1 MTRARGAVDGIPS
14 SAAAIRPA
22 PARPKDAV
30 QSLERAIAV
39 LTTFDREH
47 RALTLTEVAERC
59 RLPRSAAR
67 RFLHTLADL
76 GFVEVSGRKFALT
89 PQVLELGY
97 ANLSRFT
104 LADVCHPHLEALAR
118 NLGTSASVTVLD
130 GPDVRYVSRVDVAS
144 GMSVSLRVG
153 SRLPARR
160 TASGQVLLAALP
172 ESELDRHL
180 GVTAT
185 QNSPHTVAADERSR
199 LERELE
205 TVRRQGWA
213 FADQV
218 LDVGVQ
224 AVAVPLRT
232 RSGRNIG
239 ALTVS
244 LYETHEPART
254 LVPRYLPP
262 LLETAGRISLELR
275 AGIEI

>member
-1 MTRARGAVDGIPS
+1 MTRAKSAVDAMPTS
-14 SAAAIRPA
+14 TPVR

-47 RALTLTEVAERC
+47 RHLTLTEVAERC

-67 RFLHTLADL
+67 RFLHTLVEL
-76 GFVEVSGRKFALT
+76 GFVEVSGRKFTLT

-97 ANLSRFT
+97 ANLARFT
-104 LADVCHPHLEALAR
+104 LADVCQPHLEALAR
-118 NLGTSASVTVLD
+118 NLGLSASVTVLD
-130 GPDVRYVSRVDVAS
+130 GPDIRYVSRVEVAS
-144 GMSVSLRVG
+144 GMSVSLKAG
-153 SRLPARR
+153 SRLPAHR
-160 TASGQVLLAALP
+160 TATGRVLLAALP
-172 ESELDRHL
+172 EAELNRHL
-180 GVTAT
+180 DFSAP
-185 QNSPHTVAADERSR
+185 QDPHPAPAHDERSR
-199 LERELE
+199 LERELDII
-205 TVRRQGWA
+205 RRQGWA

-224 AVAVPLRT
+224 ALAVPLRSRT
-232 RSGRNIG
+232 GRVVG

-244 LYETHEPART
+244 MYQTHESART

-275 AGIEI
+275 AGIDV

>member
-1 MTRARGAVDGIPS
+1 MTRANSAVDAMPTS
-14 SAAAIRPA
+14 TPVR

-47 RALTLTEVAERC
+47 RHLTLTEVAERC

-67 RFLHTLADL
+67 RFLHTLIEL
-76 GFVEVSGRKFALT
+76 GFVEVSGRKFTLT

-104 LADVCHPHLEALAR
+104 LADVCQPHLEALAR
-118 NLGTSASVTVLD
+118 NLGLSASVTVLD
-130 GPDVRYVSRVDVAS
+130 GPDIRYVSRVEVAS
-144 GMSVSLRVG
+144 GMSVSLKAG
-153 SRLPARR
+153 SRLPAHR
-160 TASGQVLLAALP
+160 TATGRVLLAALP
-172 ESELDRHL
+172 EAELNRHL
-180 GVTAT
+180 DFSAP
-185 QNSPHTVAADERSR
+185 QDPHPAPAHDERSR
-199 LERELE
+199 LERELDII
-205 TVRRQGWA
+205 RRQGWA

-224 AVAVPLRT
+224 ALAVPLRSRT
-232 RSGRNIG
+232 GRVVG

-244 LYETHEPART
+244 MYQTHESART

-275 AGIEI
+275 AGIDV

>member
-1 MTRARGAVDGIPS
+1 MTRANSAVDAMPTS
-14 SAAAIRPA
+14 PPVP

-47 RALTLTEVAERC
+47 RHLTLTEVAERC

-67 RFLHTLADL
+67 RFLHTLVEL
-76 GFVEVSGRKFALT
+76 GFVEVSGRKFTLT

-104 LADVCHPHLEALAR
+104 LADVCRPHLEALAR
-118 NLGTSASVTVLD
+118 NLGLSASVTVLD
-130 GPDVRYVSRVDVAS
+130 GPDIRYVSRVEVAS
-144 GMSVSLRVG
+144 GMSVSLKAG
-153 SRLPARR
+153 SRLPAHR
-160 TASGQVLLAALP
+160 TATGRVLLAALP
-172 ESELDRHL
+172 EAELNRHFDFS
-180 GVTAT
+180 AP
-185 QNSPHTVAADERSR
+185 QDPHPAPAHDERSR
-199 LERELE
+199 LERELDII
-205 TVRRQGWA
+205 RRQGWA

-224 AVAVPLRT
+224 ALAVPLRSRT
-232 RSGRNIG
+232 GRVVG

-244 LYETHEPART
+244 MYQTHESART

-275 AGIEI
+275 AGIDV

>member
-1 MTRARGAVDGIPS
+1 MTRANSAVDAMPTS
-14 SAAAIRPA
+14 TPVR

-47 RALTLTEVAERC
+47 RHLTLTEVAERC

-67 RFLHTLADL
+67 RFLHTLVEL
-76 GFVEVSGRKFALT
+76 GFVEVSGRKFTLT

-104 LADVCHPHLEALAR
+104 LADVCQPHLEALAR
-118 NLGTSASVTVLD
+118 NLGLSASVTVLD
-130 GPDVRYVSRVDVAS
+130 GPDIRYVSRVEVAS
-144 GMSVSLRVG
+144 GMSVSLKAG
-153 SRLPARR
+153 SRLPAHR
-160 TASGQVLLAALP
+160 TATGRVLLAALP
-172 ESELDRHL
+172 EAELNRHL
-180 GVTAT
+180 DFSAP
-185 QNSPHTVAADERSR
+185 QDPHPAPAHDERSR
-199 LERELE
+199 LERELDII
-205 TVRRQGWA
+205 RRQGWA

-224 AVAVPLRT
+224 ALAVPLRSRT
-232 RSGRNIG
+232 GRVVG

-244 LYETHEPART
+244 MYQTHESART
-254 LVPRYLPP
+254 LVPRFLPP

-275 AGIEI
+275 AGIDV

>member
-1 MTRARGAVDGIPS
+1 MTRAKSAVDAMPTS
-14 SAAAIRPA
+14 TPVR

-47 RALTLTEVAERC
+47 RHLTLTEVAERC

-67 RFLHTLADL
+67 RFLHTLVEL
-76 GFVEVSGRKFALT
+76 GFVEVSGRKFTLT

-104 LADVCHPHLEALAR
+104 LADVCQPHLEALAR
-118 NLGTSASVTVLD
+118 NLGLSASVTVLD
-130 GPDVRYVSRVDVAS
+130 GPDIRYVSRVEVVS
-144 GMSVSLRVG
+144 GMSVSLKAG
-153 SRLPARR
+153 SRLPAHR
-160 TASGQVLLAALP
+160 TATGRVLLAALP
-172 ESELDRHL
+172 EAELNRHL
-180 GVTAT
+180 DFSAP
-185 QNSPHTVAADERSR
+185 QDPHPAPAHDERSR
-199 LERELE
+199 LERELDII
-205 TVRRQGWA
+205 RRQGWA

-224 AVAVPLRT
+224 ALAVPLRSRT
-232 RSGRNIG
+232 GRVVG

-244 LYETHEPART
+244 MYQTHESART

-275 AGIEI
+275 AGIDV

>member
-1 MTRARGAVDGIPS
+1 MTRANSAVDAMPTS
-14 SAAAIRPA
+14 TPVR

-47 RALTLTEVAERC
+47 RHLTLTEVAERC

-67 RFLHTLADL
+67 RFLHTLVEL
-76 GFVEVSGRKFALT
+76 GFVEVSGRKFTLT

-104 LADVCHPHLEALAR
+104 LADVCQPHLEALAR
-118 NLGTSASVTVLD
+118 NLGLSASVTVLD
-130 GPDVRYVSRVDVAS
+130 GPDIRYVSRVEVAS
-144 GMSVSLRVG
+144 GMSVSLKAG
-153 SRLPARR
+153 SRLPAHQ
-160 TASGQVLLAALP
+160 TATGRVLLAALP
-172 ESELDRHL
+172 EAELNRHL
-180 GVTAT
+180 DFSAP
-185 QNSPHTVAADERSR
+185 QDPHPAPAHDERSR
-199 LERELE
+199 LERELDII
-205 TVRRQGWA
+205 RRQGWA
-213 FADQV
+213 FANQV

-224 AVAVPLRT
+224 ALAVPLRSRT
-232 RSGRNIG
+232 GRVVG

-244 LYETHEPART
+244 MYQTHESART

-275 AGIEI
+275 AGIDV

>member
-1 MTRARGAVDGIPS
+1 MPTSTPVR
-14 SAAAIRPA
+14 

-47 RALTLTEVAERC
+47 RHLTLTEVAERC

-67 RFLHTLADL
+67 RFLHTLVEL
-76 GFVEVSGRKFALT
+76 GFVEVSGRKFTLT

-97 ANLSRFT
+97 ANLARFT
-104 LADVCHPHLEALAR
+104 LADVCQPHLEALAR
-118 NLGTSASVTVLD
+118 NLGLSASVTVLD
-130 GPDVRYVSRVDVAS
+130 GPDIRYVSRVEVAS
-144 GMSVSLRVG
+144 GMSVSLKAG
-153 SRLPARR
+153 SRLPAHR
-160 TASGQVLLAALP
+160 TATGRVLLAALP
-172 ESELDRHL
+172 EAELNRHL
-180 GVTAT
+180 DFSAP
-185 QNSPHTVAADERSR
+185 QDAHPAPAHDERSR
-199 LERELE
+199 LERELDII
-205 TVRRQGWA
+205 RRQGWA

-224 AVAVPLRT
+224 ALAVPLRSRT
-232 RSGRNIG
+232 GRVVG

-244 LYETHEPART
+244 MYQTHESART

-275 AGIEI
+275 AGIDV

>member
-1 MTRARGAVDGIPS
+1 MTRANSAVDAMPTS
-14 SAAAIRPA
+14 TPVR

-47 RALTLTEVAERC
+47 RHLTLTEVAERC

-67 RFLHTLADL
+67 RFLHTLVEL
-76 GFVEVSGRKFALT
+76 GFVEVSGRKFTLT

-104 LADVCHPHLEALAR
+104 LADVCRPHLEALAR
-118 NLGTSASVTVLD
+118 NLGLSASVTVLD
-130 GPDVRYVSRVDVAS
+130 GPDIRYVSRVEVAS
-144 GMSVSLRVG
+144 GMSVSLKAG
-153 SRLPARR
+153 SRLPAHR
-160 TASGQVLLAALP
+160 TATGRVLLAALP
-172 ESELDRHL
+172 EAELNRHL
-180 GVTAT
+180 DFSAP
-185 QNSPHTVAADERSR
+185 QDPHPAPAHDERSR
-199 LERELE
+199 LERELDII
-205 TVRRQGWA
+205 RRQGWA

-224 AVAVPLRT
+224 ALAVPLRSRT
-232 RSGRNIG
+232 GRVVG

-244 LYETHEPART
+244 MYQTHESART

-275 AGIEI
+275 AGIDV

>member
-1 MTRARGAVDGIPS
+1 MTRARSAVDGIPS
-14 SAAAIRPA
+14 STPVR

-47 RALTLTEVAERC
+47 RDLTLTEVADRC

-67 RFLHTLADL
+67 RFLHTLVEL
-76 GFVEVSGRKFALT
+76 GFVAVSGRKFTLT

-104 LADVCHPHLEALAR
+104 LADVCQPHLEALAR
-118 NLGTSASVTVLD
+118 NLGTSASVTVLE
-130 GPDVRYVSRVDVAS
+130 GPDIRYVGRVDVAS
-144 GMSVSLRVG
+144 GMSVSLKAG

-160 TASGQVLLAALP
+160 TAAGQVLLAALP
-172 ESELDRHL
+172 ESELNRHL
-180 GVTAT
+180 DVTAT
-185 QNSPHTVAADERSR
+185 QDSHPALTKDERSR
-199 LERELE
+199 LGRELDII
-205 TVRRQGWA
+205 RRQGWA

-224 AVAVPLRT
+224 ALAVPLRSRT
-232 RSGRNIG
+232 GRNVG

-244 LYETHEPART
+244 MYQTHEPART
-254 LVPRYLPP
+254 LVSRYLPP

-275 AGIEI
+275 AGIDI

>member
-1 MTRARGAVDGIPS
+1 MTRANSAVDAMPTS
-14 SAAAIRPA
+14 TPVR

-47 RALTLTEVAERC
+47 RHLTLTEVAERC

-67 RFLHTLADL
+67 RFLHTLVEL
-76 GFVEVSGRKFALT
+76 GFVEVSGRKFTLT

-97 ANLSRFT
+97 ANLARFT
-104 LADVCHPHLEALAR
+104 LADVCQPHLEALAR
-118 NLGTSASVTVLD
+118 NLGLSASVTVLD
-130 GPDVRYVSRVDVAS
+130 GPDIRYVSRVEVAS
-144 GMSVSLRVG
+144 GMSVSLKAG
-153 SRLPARR
+153 SRLPAHR
-160 TASGQVLLAALP
+160 TATGRVLLAALP
-172 ESELDRHL
+172 EAELNRHL
-180 GVTAT
+180 DFSAP
-185 QNSPHTVAADERSR
+185 QDPHPAPAHDERSR
-199 LERELE
+199 LERELDII
-205 TVRRQGWA
+205 RRQGWA

-224 AVAVPLRT
+224 ALAVPLRSRT
-232 RSGRNIG
+232 GRVVG

-244 LYETHEPART
+244 MYQTHESART

-275 AGIEI
+275 AGIDV

>member
-1 MTRARGAVDGIPS
+1 MTRANSAVDAMPTS
-14 SAAAIRPA
+14 TPVR

-39 LTTFDREH
+39 LTAFDREH
-47 RALTLTEVAERC
+47 RHLTLTEVAERC

-67 RFLHTLADL
+67 RFLRTLVEL
-76 GFVEVSGRKFALT
+76 GFVEVSGRKFTLT

-104 LADVCHPHLEALAR
+104 LADVCQPHLEALAR
-118 NLGTSASVTVLD
+118 NLGLSASVTVLD
-130 GPDVRYVSRVDVAS
+130 GPDIRYVSRVEVAS
-144 GMSVSLRVG
+144 GMSVSLKAG
-153 SRLPARR
+153 SRLPAHR
-160 TASGQVLLAALP
+160 TATGRVLLAALP
-172 ESELDRHL
+172 EAELNRHL
-180 GVTAT
+180 DFSAP
-185 QNSPHTVAADERSR
+185 QDPHPAPAHDERSR
-199 LERELE
+199 LERELDII
-205 TVRRQGWA
+205 RRQGWA

-224 AVAVPLRT
+224 ALAVPLRSRT
-232 RSGRNIG
+232 GRVVG

-244 LYETHEPART
+244 MYQTHESART

-275 AGIEI
+275 AGIDV

>member
-1 MTRARGAVDGIPS
+1 MTRANSAVDAMPTS
-14 SAAAIRPA
+14 TPVR

-39 LTTFDREH
+39 LTAFDREH
-47 RALTLTEVAERC
+47 RHLTLTEVAERC

-67 RFLHTLADL
+67 RFLHTLVEL
-76 GFVEVSGRKFALT
+76 GFVEVSGRKFTLT

-104 LADVCHPHLEALAR
+104 LADVCQPHLEALAR
-118 NLGTSASVTVLD
+118 NLGLSASVTVLD
-130 GPDVRYVSRVDVAS
+130 GPDIRYVSRVEVAS
-144 GMSVSLRVG
+144 GMSVSLKAG
-153 SRLPARR
+153 SRLPAHQ
-160 TASGQVLLAALP
+160 TATGRVLLAALP
-172 ESELDRHL
+172 EAELNRHL
-180 GVTAT
+180 DFSAP
-185 QNSPHTVAADERSR
+185 QDPHPAPAHDERSR
-199 LERELE
+199 LERELDII
-205 TVRRQGWA
+205 RRQGWA

-224 AVAVPLRT
+224 ALAVPLRSRT
-232 RSGRNIG
+232 GRVVG

-244 LYETHEPART
+244 MYQTHESART

-275 AGIEI
+275 AGIDV

>member
-1 MTRARGAVDGIPS
+1 MTRANSAVDAMPTS
-14 SAAAIRPA
+14 TPVRPV
-22 PARPKDAV
+22 RPKDAV

-47 RALTLTEVAERC
+47 RHLTLTEVAERC

-67 RFLHTLADL
+67 RFLHTLVEL
-76 GFVEVSGRKFALT
+76 GFVEVSGRKFTLT

-104 LADVCHPHLEALAR
+104 LADVCQPHLEALAR
-118 NLGTSASVTVLD
+118 NLGLSASVTVLD
-130 GPDVRYVSRVDVAS
+130 GPDIRYVSRVEVAS
-144 GMSVSLRVG
+144 GMSVSLKAG
-153 SRLPARR
+153 SRLPAHQ
-160 TASGQVLLAALP
+160 TATGRVLLAALP
-172 ESELDRHL
+172 EAELNRHL
-180 GVTAT
+180 DFSAP
-185 QNSPHTVAADERSR
+185 QDPHPAPAHDERSR
-199 LERELE
+199 LERELDII
-205 TVRRQGWA
+205 RRQGWA

-224 AVAVPLRT
+224 ALAVPLRSRT
-232 RSGRNIG
+232 GRVVG

-244 LYETHEPART
+244 MYQTHESART

-275 AGIEI
+275 AGIDV

>member
-1 MTRARGAVDGIPS
+1 MTRARSAADGIPS
-14 SAAAIRPA
+14 STPVR

-47 RALTLTEVAERC
+47 RDLTLTEVADRC

-67 RFLHTLADL
+67 RFLHTLVEL
-76 GFVEVSGRKFALT
+76 GFVEVSGRKFTLT

-104 LADVCHPHLEALAR
+104 LADVCQPHLAALAQ
-118 NLGTSASVTVLD
+118 NLGTSASVTVLE
-130 GPDVRYVSRVDVAS
+130 GPDIRYVSRVDVAS
-144 GMSVSLRVG
+144 GMSVSLKAG
-153 SRLPARR
+153 SRMPARR
-160 TASGQVLLAALP
+160 TAAGQVLLAALP

-180 GVTAT
+180 DVTAT
-185 QNSPHTVAADERSR
+185 QDSRPALAKDERNR
-199 LERELE
+199 LERELDII
-205 TVRRQGWA
+205 RRQGWA

-224 AVAVPLRT
+224 ALAVPLRSRT
-232 RSGRNIG
+232 GRDVG

-244 LYETHEPART
+244 MYQTHEPART
-254 LVPRYLPP
+254 LIPRYLPP

>member
-1 MTRARGAVDGIPS
+1 MTRANSAVDAMPTS
-14 SAAAIRPA
+14 TPVR

-39 LTTFDREH
+39 LTAFDREH
-47 RALTLTEVAERC
+47 RHLTLTEVAERC

-67 RFLHTLADL
+67 RFLHTLVEL
-76 GFVEVSGRKFALT
+76 GFVEVSGRKFTLT

-104 LADVCHPHLEALAR
+104 LADVCQPHLEALAR
-118 NLGTSASVTVLD
+118 NLGLSASVTVLD
-130 GPDVRYVSRVDVAS
+130 GPDIRYVSRVEVAS
-144 GMSVSLRVG
+144 GMSVSLKAG
-153 SRLPARR
+153 SRLPAHR
-160 TASGQVLLAALP
+160 TATGRVLLAALP
-172 ESELDRHL
+172 EAELNRHL
-180 GVTAT
+180 DFSAP
-185 QNSPHTVAADERSR
+185 QDPHPAPAHDERSR
-199 LERELE
+199 LERELDII
-205 TVRRQGWA
+205 RRQGWA

-224 AVAVPLRT
+224 ALAVPLRSRT
-232 RSGRNIG
+232 GRVVG

-244 LYETHEPART
+244 MYQTHESART

-275 AGIEI
+275 AGIDV

>member
-1 MTRARGAVDGIPS
+1 MTRANSAVDAMPTS
-14 SAAAIRPA
+14 TPVR

-47 RALTLTEVAERC
+47 RHLTLTEVAERC

-67 RFLHTLADL
+67 RFLHTLVEL
-76 GFVEVSGRKFALT
+76 GFVEVSGRKFTLT

-104 LADVCHPHLEALAR
+104 LADVCRPHLEALAR
-118 NLGTSASVTVLD
+118 NLGLSASVTVLD
-130 GPDVRYVSRVDVAS
+130 GPDIRYVSRVEVAS
-144 GMSVSLRVG
+144 GMSVSLKAG
-153 SRLPARR
+153 SRLPAHR
-160 TASGQVLLAALP
+160 TATGRVLLAALP
-172 ESELDRHL
+172 EAELNRHL
-180 GVTAT
+180 DFSAP
-185 QNSPHTVAADERSR
+185 QDPHPAPAHDERSR
-199 LERELE
+199 LERELDII
-205 TVRRQGWA
+205 RRQGWA

-224 AVAVPLRT
+224 ALAAPLRSRT
-232 RSGRNIG
+232 GRVVG

-244 LYETHEPART
+244 MYQTHESART

-275 AGIEI
+275 AGIDA

>member
-1 MTRARGAVDGIPS
+1 MTRANSAVDAMPTS
-14 SAAAIRPA
+14 TPVR

-39 LTTFDREH
+39 LTAFDREH
-47 RALTLTEVAERC
+47 RHLTLTEVAERC

-67 RFLHTLADL
+67 RFLHTLVEL
-76 GFVEVSGRKFALT
+76 GFVEVSGRKFTLT

-104 LADVCHPHLEALAR
+104 LADVCRPHLEALAR
-118 NLGTSASVTVLD
+118 NLGLSASVTVLD
-130 GPDVRYVSRVDVAS
+130 GPDIRYVSRVEVAS
-144 GMSVSLRVG
+144 GMSVSLKAG
-153 SRLPARR
+153 SRLPAHR
-160 TASGQVLLAALP
+160 TATGRVLLAALP
-172 ESELDRHL
+172 EAELNRHL
-180 GVTAT
+180 DFSAP
-185 QNSPHTVAADERSR
+185 QDPHPAPAHDERSR
-199 LERELE
+199 LERELGII
-205 TVRRQGWA
+205 RRQGWA

-224 AVAVPLRT
+224 ALAVPLRSRT
-232 RSGRNIG
+232 GRVVG

-244 LYETHEPART
+244 MYQTHESART

-275 AGIEI
+275 AGIDV

>member
-1 MTRARGAVDGIPS
+1 MPTSTPVR
-14 SAAAIRPA
+14 

-47 RALTLTEVAERC
+47 RHLTLTEVAERC

-67 RFLHTLADL
+67 RFLHTLVEL
-76 GFVEVSGRKFALT
+76 GFVEVSGRKFTLT

-104 LADVCHPHLEALAR
+104 LADVCQPHLEALAR
-118 NLGTSASVTVLD
+118 NLGLSASVTVLD
-130 GPDVRYVSRVDVAS
+130 GPDIRYVSRVEVAS
-144 GMSVSLRVG
+144 GMSVSLKAG
-153 SRLPARR
+153 SRLPAHQ
-160 TASGQVLLAALP
+160 TATGRVLLAALP
-172 ESELDRHL
+172 EAELNRHL
-180 GVTAT
+180 DFSAP
-185 QNSPHTVAADERSR
+185 QDPHPAPAHDERSR
-199 LERELE
+199 LERELDII
-205 TVRRQGWA
+205 RRQGWA

-224 AVAVPLRT
+224 ALAVPLRSRT
-232 RSGRNIG
+232 GRVVG

-244 LYETHEPART
+244 MYQTHESART

-275 AGIEI
+275 AGIDV

>member
-1 MTRARGAVDGIPS
+1 MTRART
-14 SAAAIRPA
+14 AIEGTAPA
-22 PARPKDAV
+22 SVTQPARPKDAV

-39 LTTFDREH
+39 LTTFDSEH
-47 RALTLTEVAERC
+47 RTLTLTEVADRC

-67 RFLHTLADL
+67 RFLHTLLEL
-76 GFVEVSGRKFALT
+76 GFVEVSGRRFALT

-104 LADVCHPHLEALAR
+104 LADVCQPHLEALAR
-118 NLGTSASVTVLD
+118 NLGASASVTVLE
-130 GPDVRYVSRVDVAS
+130 GPDIRYVSRVDVAS
-144 GMSVSLRVG
+144 GMSVSLKAG

-160 TASGQVLLAALP
+160 TAAGQVLLAALP
-172 ESELDRHL
+172 ESELNRHL
-180 GVTAT
+180 DVTAH
-185 QNSPHTVAADERSR
+185 PALAKDERSR
-199 LERELE
+199 LERELDII
-205 TVRRQGWA
+205 RRQGWA

-224 AVAVPLRT
+224 AVAVPLRSRT
-232 RSGRNIG
+232 GHVVG

-244 LYETHEPART
+244 MYQTHEPARV

-275 AGIEI
+275 AGIEL

>member
-1 MTRARGAVDGIPS
+1 MTRANSAVDAMPTS
-14 SAAAIRPA
+14 TPVR

-47 RALTLTEVAERC
+47 RHLTLTEVAERC

-67 RFLHTLADL
+67 RFLHTLVEL
-76 GFVEVSGRKFALT
+76 GFVEVSGRKFTLT

-104 LADVCHPHLEALAR
+104 LADVCQPHLEALAR
-118 NLGTSASVTVLD
+118 NLGLSASVTVLD
-130 GPDVRYVSRVDVAS
+130 GPDIRYISRVEVAS
-144 GMSVSLRVG
+144 GMSVSLKAG
-153 SRLPARR
+153 SRLPAHQ
-160 TASGQVLLAALP
+160 TATGRVLLAALP
-172 ESELDRHL
+172 EAELNRHL
-180 GVTAT
+180 DFSAP
-185 QNSPHTVAADERSR
+185 QDPHPAPAHDERSR
-199 LERELE
+199 LERELDII
-205 TVRRQGWA
+205 RRQGWA

-224 AVAVPLRT
+224 ALAVPLRSRT
-232 RSGRNIG
+232 GRVVG

-244 LYETHEPART
+244 MYQTHESART

-275 AGIEI
+275 AGIDV